1 MAAELTAGTW
11 TLDATHTA
19 VGFVV
24 RHAGISK
31 VRGGFHDVDAKL
43 VVGND
48 IQIEAVAKVD
58 SVDTGVADRDAH
70 LKSGEFF
77 DAEQF
82 PEMTIKT
89 TSVQIDG
96 EKLTIVA
103 DLTIKG
109 NTKSVEFTGDFG
121 GVATD
126 PFGTTRTGL
135 SASTTISRK
144 EFGIT
149 WNAVLEAGGVMVS
162 DKVVIN
168 LEAEFVAPGSK

>member
-1 MAAELTAGTW
+1 MAAELTNGTW
-11 TLDATHTA
+11 TLDATHTT

-31 VRGGFHDVDAKL
+31 VRGTFQDVDAQL
-43 VVGND
+43 TVAED
-48 IQIEAVAKVD
+48 LSIEAVAKVD
-58 SVDTGVADRDAH
+58 SINTGVADRDGH
-70 LKSGEFF
+70 LKSSEFF
-77 DAEQF
+77 DAEQY

-96 EKLTIVA
+96 EDLTIIA

-109 NTKSVEFTGDFG
+109 VTKSVEFTGEFG
-121 GVATD
+121 GVVTD
-126 PFGTTRTGL
+126 PFGITRTGL
-135 SASTTISRK
+135 TASTTISRK

-168 LEAEFVAPGSK
+168 LEAEFVAPQA